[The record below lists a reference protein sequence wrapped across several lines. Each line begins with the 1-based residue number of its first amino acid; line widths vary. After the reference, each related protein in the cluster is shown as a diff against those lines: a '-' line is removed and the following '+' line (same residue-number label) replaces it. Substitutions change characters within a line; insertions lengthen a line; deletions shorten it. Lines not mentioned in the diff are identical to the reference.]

1 MFDIYSGE
9 PAFEIAVTYM
19 LKQDV
24 PEGVYILETPSN
36 YIAVF
41 NPDETMVK
49 PSIVECWDTGEAGEI
64 LEEKWNAFKNFY
76 PRPPRGG
83 RPVWMGSAEMSTY
96 FYPRPP
102 RGGRRK

>member
-1 MFDIYSGE
+1 MFDLFTGE
-9 PAFEIAVTYM
+9 DAFEITAGYM
-19 LKQDV
+19 TMKRV

-64 LEEKWNAFKNFY
+64 LEEKWNAFK
-76 PRPPRGG
+76 
-83 RPVWMGSAEMSTY
+83 
-96 FYPRPP
+96 
-102 RGGRRK
+102 RKNLDDWEVKRAWN